1 MSLIETGNNIF
12 ILDVEYI
19 VPLEEAEP
27 FLEAHLEFI
36 NAQYEAGL
44 FLASGPKV
52 PRTGG
57 VVLAQSNSRDKIEAT
72 LKNDPFVEHA
82 VARYTV
88 TEFHPRRTVE
98 GL

>member
-1 MSLIETGNNIF
+1 MPLIESGNNIF
-12 ILDVEYI
+12 ILDVEYT
-19 VPLEEAEP
+19 VPLEQAEP

-36 NAQYEAGL
+36 NKQYEAGL

-57 VVLAQSNSRDKIEAT
+57 VVLAQSNSKEKIEAT
-72 LKNDPFVEHA
+72 LGDDPFVAHS